1 MNKFIISFVVVVIVI
16 IGWNGSITHAEETP
30 EDEQLQEEL
39 NELFE
44 SEDLERQWQGLLNE
58 YRDFMPL
65 DQTDSWRDIISDGS
79 IFSPSDWLSG
89 ITAFFLNEWVVN
101 GKTLGMLIFLT
112 LLSVFLKVLIHS
124 FENQSVAKVSYLVI
138 FGVLMTIAVASF
150 HQAVTY
156 TVDAIEAMSHFML
169 SLLPLFLS
177 VMAAFGNIATVAF
190 FNPFILFFTQVSGF
204 FVSAIIVPLFF
215 LSAILHI
222 ASEINEEYNVSQ
234 LANLLRQVAFILM
247 GGFLTIFLTVMSLQ
261 GANTAV
267 ADGVAVRAAKFVTSN
282 FIPVV
287 GRMFT
292 EATDTVLSAS
302 LLIKNGVGL
311 AGIVVILIITLFP
324 VLKVL
329 VLGLIF
335 RVSAALLQPVADG
348 PIVNMIDWMGKH
360 ILYIMLALLMV
371 SIMFFFAL
379 VMLVIIGNMSL
390 MIR

>member
-1 MNKFIISFVVVVIVI
+1 M
-16 IGWNGSITHAEETP
+16 
-30 EDEQLQEEL
+30 
-39 NELFE
+39 
-44 SEDLERQWQGLLNE
+44 
-58 YRDFMPL
+58 
-65 DQTDSWRDIISDGS
+65 
-79 IFSPSDWLSG
+79 
-89 ITAFFLNEWVVN
+89 N

-177 VMAAFGNIATVAF
+177 MMAAFGNIATVAF

-222 ASEINEEYNVSQ
+222 ASEVNEEYNVSQ

-247 GGFLTIFLTVMSLQ
+247 GGFLTVFLTVMSLQ

-282 FIPVV
+282 FIPVI

-371 SIMFFFAL
+371 SIMFFFSL